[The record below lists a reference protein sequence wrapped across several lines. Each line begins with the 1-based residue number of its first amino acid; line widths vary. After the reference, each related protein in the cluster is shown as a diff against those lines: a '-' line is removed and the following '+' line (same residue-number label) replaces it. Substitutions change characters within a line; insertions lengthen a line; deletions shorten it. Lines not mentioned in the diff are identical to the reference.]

1 LDEPLDCFLIVSRE
15 RGSSSLINVAS
26 AEQLF

>member
-1 LDEPLDCFLIVSRE
+1 LNKTLDGCLIVTRE
-15 RGSSSLINVAS
+15 GRPGSLINVAS